1 MNNNI
6 FQIDNT
12 KYINILVLFITLL
25 FCLIFDVSVFITRNF
40 KLIVKDKE
48 IAYSSDIKQQAGHKQ
63 DVAFFL
69 RSAFKD
75 SKEIFVFND
84 IRIEHNGEVA
94 QIDHLIL
101 YIYGFILIESQSIT
115 GEVKVNSN
123 QEWSQSD
130 NGKWSGIASPITQV
144 ELQQKLLREILW
156 ENRQKIL
163 TKKILGKLQ
172 QSFGGRCWNN
182 ICAVSNN
189 AIEHQDNMPKTIA
202 KQLVKSEF
210 LVDSINKVMSLPLN
224 RIAGLLDFKRR
235 PYFSAK
241 DMENICSFLT
251 NKHQPASILNKNISQ
266 NKSTQVDPES
276 VVENN
281 LQ

>member
-1 MNNNI
+1 M
-6 FQIDNT
+6 
-12 KYINILVLFITLL
+12 
-25 FCLIFDVSVFITRNF
+25 
-40 KLIVKDKE
+40 IVKDKE
-48 IAYSSDIKQQAGHKQ
+48 IAYSGDKQEQ
-63 DVAFFL
+63 DVASFL
-69 RSAFKD
+69 HSAFKD

-84 IRIEHNGEVA
+84 IRIEHDGEVA

-115 GEVKVNSN
+115 AEVKVNSN
-123 QEWSQSD
+123 QEWARSD
-130 NGKWSGIASPITQV
+130 NGKWSGLPSPITQV

-182 ICAVSNN
+182 ICAVSSN
-189 AIEHQDNMPKTIA
+189 ASLHQDDMPKTIA
-202 KQLVKSEF
+202 KQLVKAECI
-210 LVDSINKVMSLPLN
+210 VDTINKVMSLPLN

-241 DMENICSFLT
+241 DMENICRFLT
-251 NKHQPASILNKNISQ
+251 NKHQPSSIFNKNRSQ
-266 NKSTQVDPES
+266 NKPTQVDPES
-276 VVENN
+276 VVDNN
-281 LQ
+281 L